1 MMDLDFN
8 ENYENLKL
16 LFDDNK
22 LYWIMEKKF
31 FI

>member
-1 MMDLDFN
+1 MDLDFN